1 MSYRSVN
8 TIKFSN
14 IPRDRFKREI
24 RKRGDYSDLRNDE
37 IVWKEKKER
46 KRASRHEGMSLLVIT

>member
-14 IPRDRFKREI
+14 ILRDRLKREI
-24 RKRGDYSDLRNDE
+24 RKRGNYSDLRDDE
-37 IVWKEKKER
+37 I
-46 KRASRHEGMSLLVIT
+46 A

>member
-37 IVWKEKKER
+37 IIWKEKKKENVPHDT
-46 KRASRHEGMSLLVIT
+46 KVCHY

>member
-14 IPRDRFKREI
+14 ILRDRFKREI
-24 RKRGDYSDLRNDE
+24 RGNYSKRGNYSDLRDDE
-37 IVWKEKKER
+37 IAWKKEKKENVPHDT
-46 KRASRHEGMSLLVIT
+46 KVRHY